1 MDDRQVA
8 VQADAGQEKDAAVK
22 VDLRAQVESMKDKN
36 NFETLQPLYPVAM
49 RCVAELWCIILA
61 AQPLPYKLPR

>member
-22 VDLRAQVESMKDKN
+22 VDLRAQVESMKDKKQL
-36 NFETLQPLYPVAM
+36 FPVAM

-61 AQPLPYKLPR
+61 AQPLPYKVPR